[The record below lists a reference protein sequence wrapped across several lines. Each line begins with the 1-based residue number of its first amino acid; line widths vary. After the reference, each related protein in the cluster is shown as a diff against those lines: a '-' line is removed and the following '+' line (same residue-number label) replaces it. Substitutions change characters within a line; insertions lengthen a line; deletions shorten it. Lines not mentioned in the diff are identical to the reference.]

1 MYIINFFRFLRL
13 KVSVNDQMPL
23 WSSNHRH
30 AVLST
35 LPRCESI
42 SGVVAVLGDQTDL
55 MYSFFRDGGGKDQ
68 SRTIVIG
75 TVLVILKNQNIFR
88 YRATGCS
95 LVGMMWG
102 RGGFLKSLQCRRL

>member
-1 MYIINFFRFLRL
+1 MRYYNYRFLRL
-13 KVSVNDQMPL
+13 KVSVNDQLPL

-30 AVLST
+30 EVLRT

-42 SGVVAVLGDQTDL
+42 SSVVAVLGDQTDL

-75 TVLVILKNQNIFR
+75 VFNFQRKTWSIYTGNPKTSLPVAVIPLK
-88 YRATGCS
+88 
-95 LVGMMWG
+95 L
-102 RGGFLKSLQCRRL
+102 